1 MSTLNEDLE
10 QIKSDEDNIAS
21 NKVARFCYTE
31 QAYQDDNYAGVPE
44 FDPGAEQNIPLANP
58 DTLKTN
64 ATVLDRGFRSQASSL
79 PRMLINH
86 FFGRVSYN
94 LNKAHDNLVSLIT
107 TIKSFI
113 GQPNGIASLDENGR
127 IPYAQLPESALT
139 LIGDWD
145 ASTNT
150 PELSDGMVGATLGDM
165 YYVTVGG
172 TVDFGHGEISFLPND
187 RVMYNQYNQWVKLS
201 AGNVRKV
208 NNREPNASDGNV
220 TVYGTDIN
228 VSGEENMNII
238 EKMKQYV
245 ARTLLGRHW
254 LQSDKTSDPFYTVYY
269 ANGVWVAG
277 SGLETGLWYSADGK
291 HWLQSDKTDNSFN
304 TVYYANGVWVAGSDS
319 NKGLWYSMDGQ
330 HWLQSDKTDNSFN
343 TVYYANGVWVA
354 GSSSRSKT
362 GLWYSMD
369 GQHWLQ
375 SDKTSDSFYTVYY
388 ANGVWVA
395 GSDSS
400 TGLWYSSTQDL
411 IDNSWIN

>member
-10 QIKSDEDNIAS
+10 QIKNNEDNLVS

-31 QAYQDDNYAGVPE
+31 QAYQGDVYAGVPE
-44 FDPGAEQNIPLANP
+44 FDPSAEQNIPLANP

-94 LNKAHDNLVSLIT
+94 LNKAHDNIVSLIT

-127 IPYAQLPESALT
+127 IPYAQLPESALN
-139 LIGDWD
+139 LRGDWD
-145 ASTNT
+145 AGTNT
-150 PELSDGMVGATLGDM
+150 PELSDGMEGATLGDM

-172 TVDFGHGEISFLPND
+172 TVNFGHGEISFLPND

-208 NNREPNASDGNV
+208 NNIEPDASDGNV
-220 TVYGTDIN
+220 TVYGTDIK
-228 VSGEENMNII
+228 VSETDELNLI

-245 ARTLLGRHW
+245 ASMLLGRHW
-254 LQSDKTSDPFYTVYY
+254 LQSDKTDNDFYTVYY

-277 SGLETGLWYSADGK
+277 SYSDTGLWYSTDGQ
-291 HWLQSDKTDNSFN
+291 HWLQSDKKDNDFH
-304 TVYYANGVWVAGSDS
+304 TVYYANGVWVACSGSD
-319 NKGLWYSMDGQ
+319 
-330 HWLQSDKTDNSFN
+330 
-343 TVYYANGVWVA
+343 
-354 GSSSRSKT
+354 
-362 GLWYSMD
+362 
-369 GQHWLQ
+369 
-375 SDKTSDSFYTVYY
+375 
-388 ANGVWVA
+388 
-395 GSDSS
+395 
-400 TGLWYSSTQDL
+400 TGLWYSSVKDL
-411 IDNSWIN
+411 IDNGWLKE